1 MDMSKNER
9 LLRIAGLMT
18 ILRDDLEEMN
28 FDKVLKNKTNL
39 WLKHANIK
47 MRELAGGD
55 KESIE
60 QLIEIVQHFDNVL
73 RLNEN

>member
-1 MDMSKNER
+1 MTKQER

-28 FDKVLKNKTNL
+28 FDKVLKNKTNI

-55 KESIE
+55 EESNE
-60 QLIEIVQHFDNVL
+60 QLIKIVQHFDNIL
-73 RLNEN
+73 RLDGGG

>member
-1 MDMSKNER
+1 MEMSKNER

-18 ILRDDLEEMN
+18 ILRDDLEETN

-55 KESIE
+55 QESNE
-60 QLIEIVQHFDNVL
+60 QLIKIVQHFDNVL
-73 RLNEN
+73 RLT